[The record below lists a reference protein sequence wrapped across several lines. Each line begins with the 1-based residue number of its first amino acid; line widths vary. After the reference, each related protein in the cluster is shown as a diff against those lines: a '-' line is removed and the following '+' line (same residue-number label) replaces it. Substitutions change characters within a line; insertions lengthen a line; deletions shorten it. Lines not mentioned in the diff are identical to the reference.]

1 MKDPKSEVWLT
12 RRPEFLAA
20 QRGRRHHAALFTL
33 QKAERAPPVGA
44 ARFGLTVTS
53 RTGNAV
59 ERNRMKRRLRAAIAS
74 GLRLA
79 AEPGADYV
87 VVGRRSLLD
96 APFTTIVAELSRGIA
111 RLKAKPHPSQNS

>member
-1 MKDPKSEVWLT
+1 MTDPKSEFWLT

-20 QRGRRHHAALFTL
+20 QKGRRHHAALFTI
-33 QKAERAPPVGA
+33 QKAEREPRLGV

-53 RTGNAV
+53 KTGNAV
-59 ERNRMKRRLRAAIAS
+59 ERNRIKRRLRAAIAS

-87 VVGRRSLLD
+87 VIGRRALLD
-96 APFTTIVAELSRGIA
+96 APFTTIVAELTRGIA
-111 RLKAKPHPSQNS
+111 RLTAKPHPSQNS